1 MRENEIWTIL
11 EEGGFRAI
19 MRNGVPIF
27 EKYSGLND
35 PSGAE
40 RLGHL
45 LAKAVSDLSPSL
57 VLVWEEPED
66 VVLGFFVAL
75 ELDVR
80 VKRVMNAEGLAEHEG
95 ELPAGSRAILVAD
108 AFREVHPL
116 LAVSSLLDRQEA
128 TLVAAA
134 ALVDTGRVALP
145 VPLRSLVKV
154 QLDQPANGDS

>member
-1 MRENEIWTIL
+1 MPNDA
-11 EEGGFRAI
+11 G
-19 MRNGVPIF
+19 NGEPIF

-40 RLGHL
+40 RLGRL
-45 LAKAVSDLSPSL
+45 LADAVGDLSPSL

-66 VVLGFFVAL
+66 VVLGFFVAR

-80 VKRVMNAEGLAEHEG
+80 LRRVLNAEGLAEHEG

-108 AFREVHPL
+108 AFRDVHPL
-116 LAVSSLLDRQEA
+116 LAVSGLLDRQEA

-134 ALVDTGRVALP
+134 ALVDTGRGALP
-145 VPLRSLVKV
+145 VPLRSLVKF
-154 QLDQPANGDS
+154 QLDPPAKDDS